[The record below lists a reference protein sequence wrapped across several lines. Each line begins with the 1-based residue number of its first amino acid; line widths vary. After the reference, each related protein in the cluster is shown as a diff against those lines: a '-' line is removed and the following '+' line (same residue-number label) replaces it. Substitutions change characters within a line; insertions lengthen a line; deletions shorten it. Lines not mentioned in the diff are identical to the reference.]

1 MSRRIAFVVAL
12 CGAANLA
19 HAADIPGVLG
29 DPGTAIDTTEPNRT
43 PETTPFA
50 VTIRPF
56 REVAERNWRAS
67 MQLDLEF
74 GINSEK
80 QGWLQTGTRR
90 CYAFTL
96 AYDPETHYVLT
107 TKISL
112 TRPSPHA
119 QTRSSVAE
127 LIIFYRDDDS
137 DKAGALVW
145 TYEPLEPKATS
156 QIRIGNRT
164 LQLTNLDRHHAS
176 FTDRQNRIDLIDAIM
191 RGHTAIFSSHG
202 PNGFI
207 QRTFDLAGATAMA
220 KLAAEICDASGPN
233 PGAPKPTPTAQR
245 KQPSQPTPQSQ
256 TTTTTQPRQQRT
268 QTATQYEEDP
278 GCVPGFDQDTGMAI
292 MEESIASD
300 DLLGVFVGGMMMGG
314 LDC

>member
-1 MSRRIAFVVAL
+1 MRTLKIASVLAL

-29 DPGTAIDTTEPNRT
+29 DPGIATDTTEPNEK
-43 PETTPFA
+43 PETTTAEATFSEILVQEKRWA
-50 VTIRPF
+50 TSMELDFKFSEEHWFTFVT
-56 REVAERNWRAS
+56 
-67 MQLDLEF
+67 Q
-74 GINSEK
+74 
-80 QGWLQTGTRR
+80 R

-96 AYDPETHYVLT
+96 AYDPETDKFLR

-112 TRPSPHA
+112 ERPSA
-119 QTRSSVAE
+119 YARTRSSVAE
-127 LIIFYRDDDS
+127 LIIFYKDDDS
-137 DKAGALVW
+137 DKAGVLVW
-145 TYEPLEPKATS
+145 TYEPLRFKATS

-191 RGHTAIFSSHG
+191 RGRTATFSSHG

-233 PGAPKPTPTAQR
+233 PGAPKPTPTARR
-245 KQPSQPTPQSQ
+245 KQPAQPTPQSQ
-256 TTTTTQPRQQRT
+256 TTTTQPRRHT
-268 QTATQYEEDP
+268 QTTTHQPREEDFITDLGGQLGNQLMDQATQMLADEITNQMLGDF
-278 GCVPGFDQDTGMAI
+278 GF
-292 MEESIASD
+292 
-300 DLLGVFVGGMMMGG
+300 
-314 LDC
+314 